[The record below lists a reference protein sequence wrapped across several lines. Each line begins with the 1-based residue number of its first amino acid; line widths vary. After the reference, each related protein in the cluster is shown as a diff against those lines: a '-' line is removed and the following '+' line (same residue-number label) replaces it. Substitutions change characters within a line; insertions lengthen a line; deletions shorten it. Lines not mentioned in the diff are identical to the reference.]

1 MAVFWL
7 QKFNSRNEWLF
18 SEPLKSLCFTCSWR
32 YGSFHIQKN
41 NSLTLHG
48 KLLLHLKS
56 FTTYAVKHKPAF
68 CAENGC
74 LFSSC
79 NDRLRFVHSGFIIDM
94 NLNTC
99 FFNQLNYKRN
109 FYASMSVV
117 AYGQFVYFNFCSFV
131 YRIPRPGILIKLFVT

>member
-1 MAVFWL
+1 MKVFI
-7 QKFNSRNEWLF
+7 SRKTILSHSTESCYF
-18 SEPLKSLCFTCSWR
+18 
-32 YGSFHIQKN
+32 
-41 NSLTLHG
+41 
-48 KLLLHLKS
+48 HLKS

-94 NLNTC
+94 NLTTC